1 MLRAIRKRAG
11 QLARTQ
17 VPAGLSPRARRL
29 AALAAAVAGGLAMPL
44 LAGACSVSVGP
55 LQHRT
60 SNYSVASPLQAL
72 VVRAHVG
79 SVHVTGGAPGSKV
92 TVTEHLTFHKTAP
105 VTTHRMAVHILTL
118 SSTCPSLETCGVSY
132 DIAVPRTTAVR
143 VTNSVGTIRLESL
156 SGQVTAGTSAGTIEL
171 HSVSGPVAATG
182 SAGSIVGED
191 VSSARAI
198 MRISTGQIKITFSV
212 PPTTVSATTSAGL
225 VLLRVPGNVGYAVD
239 ASTTV
244 GKIRIG
250 VQRSAA
256 SPHVITAR
264 ATTGSITIE
273 PAR

>member
-1 MLRAIRKRAG
+1 M
-11 QLARTQ
+11 
-17 VPAGLSPRARRL
+17 SSRARRL
-29 AALAAAVAGGLAMPL
+29 AALAAAVAGGVALPL

-60 SNYSVASPLQAL
+60 SSYSVAGPLSAL
-72 VVRAHVG
+72 VVRAQVG

-92 TVTEHLTFHKTAP
+92 TVTERLTFRKTAP
-105 VTTHRMAVHILTL
+105 VTTHRTAAHILTL

-132 DIAVPRTTAVR
+132 DIAVPQTTAVR

-198 MRISTGQIKITFSV
+198 MRISTGQIKITFSA

-264 ATTGSITIE
+264 ATTGSIRIE
-273 PAR
+273 PAS

>member
-1 MLRAIRKRAG
+1 
-11 QLARTQ
+11 
-17 VPAGLSPRARRL
+17 V
-29 AALAAAVAGGLAMPL
+29 LAAAVAGALAVPL

-60 SNYSVASPLQAL
+60 SSYSVSGPLRAL

-79 SVHVTGGAPGSKV
+79 SVHVTGGTPGSKV
-92 TVTEHLTFHKTAP
+92 TVTERLTFRDTAP
-105 VTTHRMAVHILTL
+105 VTTHRTAAHVLTL
-118 SSTCPSLETCGVSY
+118 GSSCPSLETCGVSY

-156 SGQVTAGTSAGTIEL
+156 AGQVTAGTSAGTIEL
-171 HSVSGPVAATG
+171 QSVSGPIAATG
-182 SAGSIVGED
+182 SAGSIVGEA
-191 VSSARAI
+191 VSSARAVVK
-198 MRISTGQIKITFSV
+198 ISTGQIKITFSA
-212 PPTTVSATTSAGL
+212 PPAAVTATTSAGV
-225 VLLRVPGNVGYAVD
+225 VLLRVPGDVGYSVD

-244 GKIRIG
+244 GAVRIR
-250 VQRSAA
+250 VPRSAA

>member
-17 VPAGLSPRARRL
+17 GPAGLSPRARRL

-92 TVTEHLTFHKTAP
+92 TVTEHLTFRKTAP

-198 MRISTGQIKITFSV
+198 MRISTGQIKITFSA
-212 PPTTVSATTSAGL
+212 PPTTVDATTSAGL
-225 VLLRVPGNVGYAVD
+225 VQLRVPGNVGYAVN

-244 GKIRIG
+244 GDIRIG
-250 VQRSAA
+250 VQRSAS

>member
-1 MLRAIRKRAG
+1 MQNLKVGDEMPMPGCTMRAG
-11 QLARTQ
+11 
-17 VPAGLSPRARRL
+17 RL
-29 AALAAAVAGGLAMPL
+29 AALAVAGGLALPL

-60 SNYSVASPLQAL
+60 SSYSVAGPLQTL
-72 VVRAHVG
+72 IVHTHVG
-79 SVHVTGGAPGSKV
+79 NVHVTGGAPGSRV
-92 TVTEHLTFHKTAP
+92 TVTEHLAFRKTAP
-105 VTTHRMAVHILTL
+105 VTTHRAAARVLTL
-118 SSTCPSLETCGVSY
+118 NSTCPSLETCGVSY

-171 HSVSGPVAATG
+171 HSVSGPIAATG

-191 VSSARAI
+191 VSSARAT
-198 MRISTGQIKITFSV
+198 MKISTGQIKITFSA

-225 VLLRVPGNVGYAVD
+225 IQLRVPGNVGYAVD

-244 GKIRIG
+244 GKIQIG

-273 PAR
+273 PAH

>member
-17 VPAGLSPRARRL
+17 GPAGLSPRARRL

-60 SNYSVASPLQAL
+60 SSYSVAGPLQAL
-72 VVRAHVG
+72 AVHTHVG
-79 SVHVTGGAPGSKV
+79 NVHVTGEAAGSKV
-92 TVTEHLTFHKTAP
+92 TVTEHLTFRKTAP

-198 MRISTGQIKITFSV
+198 MRISTGQIKITFSA

-250 VQRSAA
+250 VPRSAA

-264 ATTGSITIE
+264 ATTGSIRIE
-273 PAR
+273 PAS

>member
-1 MLRAIRKRAG
+1 MLRTISRRAG
-11 QLARTQ
+11 QLARTRG
-17 VPAGLSPRARRL
+17 PASMSPRARRR
-29 AALAAAVAGGLAMPL
+29 AALAAAVACGLAMPL
-44 LAGACSVSVGP
+44 LTGACSVSVGP

-60 SNYSVASPLQAL
+60 SSYSVAGPLSEL

-92 TVTEHLTFHKTAP
+92 TVTEHMTFRKTAP
-105 VTTHRMAVHILTL
+105 VTTHRTAAHVLTL
-118 SSTCPSLETCGVSY
+118 GSTCPSLESCGVSY
-132 DIAVPRTTAVR
+132 DIAVPRTAAVR

-171 HSVSGPVAATG
+171 HSVSGPIAATG
-182 SAGSIVGED
+182 SAGSIVGDD
-191 VSSARAI
+191 VSSGRATVK
-198 MRISTGQIKITFSV
+198 ISTGQIKITFSA
-212 PPTTVSATTSAGL
+212 PPATVSATTSAGL
-225 VLLRVPGNVGYAVD
+225 IQLRMPGNVGYAVD

-244 GKIRIG
+244 GKINIG

-273 PAR
+273 PAG